1 MMDSHIVFKL
11 KTKNKNEISLRS
23 ISKMKLF
30 SSRRQNTR
38 LEKEN

>member
-23 ISKMKLF
+23 ISKMKIQ
-30 SSRRQNTR
+30 S
-38 LEKEN
+38 